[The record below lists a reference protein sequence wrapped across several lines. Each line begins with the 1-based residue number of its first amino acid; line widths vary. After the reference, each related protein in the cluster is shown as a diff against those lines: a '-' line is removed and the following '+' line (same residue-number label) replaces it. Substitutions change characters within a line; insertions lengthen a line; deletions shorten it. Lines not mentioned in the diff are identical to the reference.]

1 MNNSIIEPN
10 NLFDFS
16 SITLANPI
24 AIQGGAYFTKIL
36 NNGKP
41 VYIQTP
47 KSLTK
52 QGFIKNGKKVT
63 SDLMF
68 DNTNEQFIQ
77 WIENLETK
85 CHELIY
91 DKRELWFQ
99 NTLDKNDVENS
110 FTSPIKVYK
119 SGKYYLVRVNSKIN
133 SITNVPS
140 VRIYNE
146 NESPMQIED
155 ITSDTTVI
163 SILEIQGIKF
173 TTRNFQF
180 EIELKQSMVLNV
192 EEIFENCIIKT
203 NKNSSTSSTESSR
216 LPVIIPTETQ
226 VTPTVKKNETSLVF
240 CMDNS
245 PTKDFYEDSKRPEN
259 LSGRCNYDIDN
270 INDLHNDK
278 DNNMNNLFLENLSN
292 DILND
297 SENKNN
303 QPVIDLVLSENN
315 QTHNNNTLEDDT
327 IKNYKEILPIKEIN
341 NQPDDV
347 DEYTGSDKDDDYADE
362 DDDDDEYALPKLVLG
377 NDINPT
383 FRRNV
388 SHQTDDSNLEQSVLE
403 EIDFDIEENE
413 TIVKNSSEDIEEFDV
428 SKITQQS
435 TDTLGTMSLK
445 QPNEVYFEIYK
456 AAKQKAI
463 EMKKNTILAFL
474 EAKNIKKTY
483 KLDGMYESDEEDM
496 MMM

>member
-52 QGFIKNGKKVT
+52 QGFIKNGKKVIA
-63 SDLMF
+63 DLMF
-68 DNTNEQFIQ
+68 DNTNDQFIQ

-99 NTLDKNDVENS
+99 NTLDKTDVENS

-133 SITNVPS
+133 SITNVPTI
-140 VRIYNE
+140 RIYNE
-146 NESPMQIED
+146 NETPMQIED
-155 ITSDTTVI
+155 ITSDTNII

-203 NKNSSTSSTESSR
+203 NKNSSNLSTESSC
-216 LPVIIPTETQ
+216 LLVNTIPSETPYN
-226 VTPTVKKNETSLVF
+226 TNNNIETSMLTIN
-240 CMDNS
+240 NS
-245 PTKDFYEDSKRPEN
+245 NNKDFMY
-259 LSGRCNYDIDN
+259 GIDN
-270 INDLHNDK
+270 INNLHNDK
-278 DNNMNNLFLENLSN
+278 VDDMNNTFLENLSN
-292 DILND
+292 NILND
-297 SENKNN
+297 SENNNN
-303 QPVIDLVLSENN
+303 QSITDLVVSENT
-315 QTHNNNTLEDDT
+315 QTHNNVYNDDM
-327 IKNYKEILPIKEIN
+327 IKNYKENFHNKKMMPN
-341 NQPDDV
+341 
-347 DEYTGSDKDDDYADE
+347 DDDSEYADSDE
-362 DDDDDEYALPKLVLG
+362 DDVLPKLVLG
-377 NDINPT
+377 NNINPIIKS
-383 FRRNV
+383 NKI
-388 SHQTDDSNLEQSVLE
+388 QIDDYNLEHSMLE
-403 EIDFDIEENE
+403 EIDFDIEYNE
-413 TIVKNSSEDIEEFDV
+413 PIVKNISEDIEEFDA
-428 SKITQQS
+428 SNITQHS
-435 TDTLGTMSLK
+435 NNTLDTMSLK
-445 QPNEVYFEIYK
+445 HPNEVYFEIYK
-456 AAKQKAI
+456 TAKQKAM

-483 KLDGMYESDEEDM
+483 KLDEIYESDEDM
-496 MMM
+496 M